1 VSGGTLVSRL
11 LYWLVLGLAA
21 GLFLLVL
28 LAPVV
33 DNGSMRV
40 LTLFADD
47 PVVRRTALA
56 SAIGLAVTACIFFR
70 VPGAKSSSR
79 KPSPVV
85 PPRPPVVGA

>member
-1 VSGGTLVSRL
+1 VSGSTLISRL
-11 LYWLVLGLAA
+11 LYWLVLGLAT

-28 LAPVV
+28 LAPLI
-33 DNGSMRV
+33 DNGSVRV
-40 LTLFADD
+40 LTLFAGD

-70 VPGAKSSSR
+70 LPGAKTSTR

>member
-1 VSGGTLVSRL
+1 VSTLVSRL
-11 LYWLVLGLAA
+11 FYWLVLGLSLA
-21 GLFLLVL
+21 LFMLVL

-33 DNGSMRV
+33 DNGALRLLS
-40 LTLFADD
+40 LFARD

-70 VPGAKSSSR
+70 VPGARASTR

-85 PPRPPVVGA
+85 PPRPPIVGA